1 MKYFTYEL
9 IAAAND
15 WVDQTAREQRLAEK
29 RFDSA
34 LKKYQREL
42 EILKPRISG
51 AAWDFFRYG
60 FGERGLHDARLLSLR
75 AGDGLNYS
83 PDGASPFLRNRQR
96 TSTIVEFL
104 NFEQNFHYVFDL
116 RGVSR
121 VSTDLFVDEESFAKS
136 LGDLYIYELTETDEK
151 DLQLGFLF
159 GSGAWVV
166 IQFQRLVFRRRRI
179 KREYE
184 LGEMYR

>member
-9 IAAAND
+9 IAAAD
-15 WVDQTAREQRLAEK
+15 DLIEQTAQERRLAQK
-29 RFDSA
+29 RGDSVV
-34 LKKYQREL
+34 KKYQREL
-42 EILKPRISG
+42 ESLKPRISG
-51 AAWDFFRYG
+51 AAWDFFRHG
-60 FGERGLHDARLLSLR
+60 FGERGLHDASLLSLR
-75 AGDGLNYS
+75 VGDGLNYT

-104 NFEQNFHYVFDL
+104 NFEQDLRYVFDL

-121 VSTDLFVDEESFAKS
+121 VRSDLFVDEESFAKS
-136 LGDLYIYELTETDEK
+136 LGDLYIYELTATDKK

-159 GSGAWVV
+159 ASGASVV

-179 KREYE
+179 RREYD